1 MKKILITGASGFI
14 GGFLVKEALS
24 KGYETWAAVRKTS
37 SRENLQD
44 PRIKFINLNFD
55 NTEKLFIQL
64 ADHVK
69 LHGKWNYIIH
79 NLGITK
85 AFTED
90 EFMNVNGEYIMH
102 LLVFLTKSHNIPSK
116 ILLMSSLSTYG
127 NVRNPISKPIT
138 TELSQYPDSL
148 YGFSKLTAEIWLRH
162 VEEVPHVI
170 FNPTG
175 VYGPGDMDYLMEMQ
189 SIQRGFDFKAGLS
202 PQHLSFIYVKD
213 LARAA
218 ILALEN
224 KKTTNRNYCV
234 SDGDSYTA
242 GEFAS
247 LIAELLGK
255 KFLLQIPVPLPIVC
269 LACQISGII
278 GRIKGKPS
286 TLNPDKYKILRIRN
300 WTCDS
305 TPLWND
311 LKTTPYYPLRHG
323 LTETIKWYREK
334 KLLK

>member
-24 KGYETWAAVRKTS
+24 KGYETWAAIRKTS

-44 PRIKFINLNFD
+44 KRIKFIYLNFD

-69 LHGKWNYIIH
+69 QHGKWDYIIH

-85 AFTED
+85 AFTEE
-90 EFMNVNGEYIMH
+90 EFIKANVYCLMNI
-102 LLVFLTKSHNIPSK
+102 LVFLTKSKNIPSK
-116 ILLMSSLSTYG
+116 MLLMSSLSAYG
-127 NVRNPISKPIT
+127 NVHNPISKPIT
-138 TELSQYPDSL
+138 TESPQDPDSF
-148 YGFSKLTAEIWLRH
+148 YGFSKLEAEMLLRR
-162 VEEVPHVI
+162 VKEVPHVI

-175 VYGPGDMDYLMEMQ
+175 VYGPCDMDYLMEMQ
-189 SIQRGFDFKAGLS
+189 SIQRGFDFKAGLRT
-202 PQHLSFIYVKD
+202 QHLSFIYVKD

-218 ILALEN
+218 ILALES
-224 KKTTNRNYCV
+224 KKTTNRSYCV
-234 SDGDSYTA
+234 SDRDAYTDRQ
-242 GEFAS
+242 FAS

-255 KFLLQIPVPLPIVC
+255 KFLLQIPVPLLIVR
-269 LACQISGII
+269 LACIISGFI
-278 GRIKGKPS
+278 GRIKGKPA
-286 TLNPDKYKILRIRN
+286 TLNPDKYRILRPRN

-311 LKTTPYYPLRHG
+311 LQTTPAYNLRQG
-323 LTETIKWYREK
+323 LIETIKWYREK